1 MGVKSY
7 IRNGNT
13 GLLSGTS
20 STGNTFFNT
29 VWWNPSTG
37 LVAWQSA
44 GRQTT
49 VTGLSGTLSADIV
62 GVEVFVQNT
71 YDPSNTGNVSLNVQ
85 ISLDGGDNYSD
96 AINTGTLNNTSTQD
110 YTLGGST
117 NTWGLT
123 WPSTLDYSNLRI
135 KGTSVGGLLYS
146 TSAQIKFYFRNS
158 APPVHQQSVV
168 SRTHNFRI
176 SKEMLSALQTEKNFV
191 LKEISVEGTEQ
202 LWKAILDM
210 ENSGSFEG
218 SFTDDGW
225 YGRISG
231 SFTGSISASFIP
243 ESVVAVNGSTG
254 LFGGN
259 GETGVNNVHG
269 KISGSMIGFD
279 GPVTFAGKYPQ
290 SYTYNGT
297 AYTKGN
303 ANLGGNNS
311 AFTGS
316 FFCGLKGS
324 IKTNGTWFTGS
335 FHTNNTV
342 VSITGSGNLASKTE
356 RPYIIRPQSYWK
368 EARKPNKRKVTNL
381 KEEDLSVPIIK
392 DRAERTTGVK
402 TVRMVKFEEKIKV
415 KKGKK

>member
-1 MGVKSY
+1 MGVSSY
-7 IRNGNT
+7 IRNGDT

-20 STGNTFFNT
+20 SSGNTLFNT

-37 LVAWQSA
+37 LVVWQSA

-49 VTGLSGTLSADIV
+49 ITGLSGTLSADIV

-71 YDPSNTGNVSLNVQ
+71 YDPNNSGARSMNIQ

-96 AINTGTLNNTSTQD
+96 AISTGTLNNTSTQD
-110 YTLGGST
+110 YTLGSST

-135 KGTSVGGLLYS
+135 KGTSVGGVIYS

-158 APPVHQQSVV
+158 PPPVHQQSVV

-231 SFTGSISASFIP
+231 SFTGSISASFTP
-243 ESVVAVNGSTG
+243 EGAVAINGTTG

-259 GETGVNNVHG
+259 GETGC
-269 KISGSMIGFD
+269 
-279 GPVTFAGKYPQ
+279 Q
-290 SYTYNGT
+290 
-297 AYTKGN
+297 
-303 ANLGGNNS
+303 
-311 AFTGS
+311 
-316 FFCGLKGS
+316 
-324 IKTNGTWFTGS
+324 
-335 FHTNNTV
+335 
-342 VSITGSGNLASKTE
+342 
-356 RPYIIRPQSYWK
+356 
-368 EARKPNKRKVTNL
+368 
-381 KEEDLSVPIIK
+381 
-392 DRAERTTGVK
+392 
-402 TVRMVKFEEKIKV
+402 
-415 KKGKK
+415 